1 MRQDR
6 RWTDVA
12 ACALLLRFFRIVPPV
27 PRPVVLL
34 CVAAVV
40 TSVGLAVI
48 VPARTRDTL
57 PGLLVLQIFA
67 ASSGVLRP
75 ARRGY
80 YDSLLSRGVGRIA
93 LLLGHWAASIVP
105 GLLCL
110 FSVAALE
117 AMVTQAP
124 QSRGALATGSLV
136 AFWLASTLPW
146 AITAPLPRFAAGM
159 GWLVGLVTALATIP
173 AGQTTVL
180 AALRHPELVG
190 WAPLAPVVYPMG
202 LLGVDLTPQQWRMV
216 WPGLALSLVL
226 SVAAGIWFA
235 CADLPLETPQ

>member
-1 MRQDR
+1 
-6 RWTDVA
+6 VA
-12 ACALLLRFFRIVPPV
+12 ACALLLRFFRIVPPA

-34 CVAAVV
+34 CVAAVA
-40 TSVGLAVI
+40 TSAGLAAI
-48 VPARTRDTL
+48 APARTRDTL

-80 YDSLLSRGVGRIA
+80 YDALLSRGVGRIA
-93 LLLGHWAASIVP
+93 LLLGHWAASIAP

-110 FSVAALE
+110 LGVAALE
-117 AMVTQAP
+117 AMATRTP
-124 QSRGALATGSLV
+124 RSHGTLATGSLV

-146 AITAPLPRFAAGM
+146 AVTAPLPRFAAGM

-173 AGQTTVL
+173 AGQATML
-180 AALRHPELVG
+180 AALHHPELAG

-202 LLGVDLTPQQWRMV
+202 LLGVELTPPQWRMV
-216 WPGLALSLVL
+216 WPGLALSVVL
-226 SVAAGIWFA
+226 SLAAGTWFA
-235 CADLPLETPQ
+235 RADLPLETPQ